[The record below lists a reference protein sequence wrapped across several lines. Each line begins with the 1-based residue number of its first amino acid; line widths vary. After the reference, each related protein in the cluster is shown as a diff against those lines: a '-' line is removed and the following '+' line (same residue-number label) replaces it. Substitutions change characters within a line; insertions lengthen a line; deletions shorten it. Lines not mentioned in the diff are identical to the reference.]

1 MKKITLLLILL
12 VTSLGFSQSFPLDFS
27 DASQIFDDG
36 DPGVA
41 TSIVVDPAGC
51 SADGC
56 SGDVLQ
62 IIGSAAQYD
71 PAALNLAS
79 YVDLTD
85 SANNTISLE
94 FYAASAG
101 DLLIQF
107 SQPAQESG
115 QNGFA
120 IEINTPVVTG
130 LNSLSLDFDTAG
142 NAYPNSAAAVT
153 LDKYSKISIF
163 VDFADTTGLVQT
175 HFLDNVT
182 GGLDGGLVPNP
193 ITELTV
199 DFEIGES
206 DFVAFGMDF
215 GEIDN
220 PDTNGNSSA
229 RIAQVADINIG
240 SYSNIQYSIP
250 AGIDLSS
257 GDRAFTMLFKGPRA
271 IPVNLKLEGGTAVEK
286 IANYSGSGDWE
297 TLTFDFST
305 TTVTDKNNIVLF
317 FDIEAAPSV
326 DGVDDIFFFDD
337 FTLGQAPDSGSIE
350 ACEGGELV
358 NDFETSDASIF
369 TNFGGGVGTIVDNTD
384 TSVNSSA
391 KVAQYVKN
399 AGFEYGGITIALD
412 SNIDLVNGTFTIDVK
427 SSSVRQ
433 LLFKLEGLNQQDILP
448 TSGTGWETL
457 SYDFSAQEGEVTGI
471 TLIMD
476 NGTMGDGSSD
486 WTIQFD
492 NIRTCE
498 GNEIV
503 ACEGGELVNDF
514 ETSDASIF
522 TNFGGGVGTIVD
534 NTDTSVNSSAKVA
547 QYVKNA
553 GFEYGGITIALDSN
567 IDLVNGTFTID
578 VKSSSVRQLLF
589 KLEGLNQ
596 QDILPTSGTGWE
608 TLSYDFSAQEGEVTG
623 ITLIMDNGTMGDGSS
638 DWTIQFDNIRL
649 CDNGT
654 TGGGDNTACAGTST
668 VASEGAYSVGYNYS
682 FETVGNDVNVTFELL
697 DTDKPGFN
705 PQIFIQ
711 PSTFIN
717 MDVSAAP
724 IYTGVITVTAGETI
738 NFAIRG
744 AYTGGL
750 VTSQFFD
757 YVVGDDCVPTPDEDN
772 VTLSDL
778 QVDGT
783 TIDSFS
789 GSTVSYDVEVSEGDA
804 LPVVSATAAFG
815 TVGTITQAS
824 ALPGTATFDVTSQS
838 TNFVETYT
846 VNFVFVGPQTAAPT
860 PPVLQPSDVVSIY
873 SDAYAEIPGI
883 NYDAGWCEGTGAVTE
898 VSFSVPSSDPTTNLV
913 TNGDFQ
919 TGVPTPWTG
928 NGANPV
934 DLGGGN
940 FFNEVNVTAVGNPY
954 DVNLSQE
961 ILLNNGSTY
970 TLTFDA
976 FTDNTTG
983 SRTMIAGLGQTGPP
997 YESLTE
1003 TVTLTSVSQTFTYT
1017 FTINYGDSVTDRVIF
1032 DMGADTGFVFI
1043 DNVSV
1048 QEVST
1053 TDSAFAY
1060 NGKPCQGITFN
1071 ENPQNTSGLESGAR
1085 LNGTIN
1091 FHVDLYIETGTD
1103 LTNKV
1108 FNVKVIHPAGAGE
1121 TEFPININSLS
1132 PAPVP
1137 GTWYSY
1143 DTTVTLLDPTIREV
1157 GVTSNLNNEVWYD
1170 NLYLYRAG
1178 ALGVND
1184 FDLNDLNV
1192 SPNPTKGVWNI
1203 NSSNSTIDNV
1213 VVYDLLG
1220 KRVLNLSP
1228 NSQQV
1233 TIDGSGL
1240 KTGIYLA
1247 RLSSNGL
1254 TKTIK
1259 LVKN

>member
-71 PAALNLAS
+71 PAALNLAT

-85 SANNTISLE
+85 SANNTISLD

-115 QNGFA
+115 QNGYA

-130 LNSLSLDFDTAG
+130 LNSLNLDFDSAA
-142 NAYPNSAAAVT
+142 NAYPHQNDPVT

-163 VDFADTTGLVQT
+163 VDFADATGLVQT
-175 HFLDNVT
+175 HFLDNVA

-193 ITELTV
+193 ISELTV
-199 DFEIGES
+199 DFETGES
-206 DFVAFGMDF
+206 GFAAFGMDF

-220 PDTNGNSSA
+220 PDTNGNPSA
-229 RIAQVADINIG
+229 RIAQVADINVG
-240 SYSNIQYSIP
+240 NYSNIQYSIP

-257 GDRAFTMLFKGPRA
+257 GDRAFTMLFKGPRE

-297 TLTFDFST
+297 TLTFDFSDNT
-305 TTVTDKNNIVLF
+305 TTDKNNIILF
-317 FDIEAAPSV
+317 FDIEAAPSA

-350 ACEGGELV
+350 ACVGGALV
-358 NDFETSDASIF
+358 NDFETSDNTIF
-369 TNFGGGVGTIVDNTD
+369 NNFGGGVGTIEDNTD

-391 KVAQYVKN
+391 KIAQYVKN
-399 AGFEYGGITIALD
+399 AGEVFGGITIALD

-457 SYDFSAQEGEVTGI
+457 SYDFSALDGEVTGI

-476 NGTMGDGSSD
+476 NGT
-486 WTIQFD
+486 
-492 NIRTCE
+492 E
-498 GNEIV
+498 
-503 ACEGGELVNDF
+503 
-514 ETSDASIF
+514 
-522 TNFGGGVGTIVD
+522 
-534 NTDTSVNSSAKVA
+534 
-547 QYVKNA
+547 
-553 GFEYGGITIALDSN
+553 
-567 IDLVNGTFTID
+567 
-578 VKSSSVRQLLF
+578 
-589 KLEGLNQ
+589 
-596 QDILPTSGTGWE
+596 
-608 TLSYDFSAQEGEVTG
+608 
-623 ITLIMDNGTMGDGSS
+623 GDGSS

-668 VASEGAYSVGYNYS
+668 AASEGTYSVGYNYS

-717 MDVSAAP
+717 MDGSAAP
-724 IYTGVITVTAGETI
+724 IYTGVLSGTPGETL

-744 AYTGGL
+744 AYAGGL

-772 VTLSDL
+772 VALSDL

-783 TIDSFS
+783 TIAGFS
-789 GSTVSYDVEVSEGDA
+789 GSTVSYDVVVNEGDA
-804 LPVVSATAAFG
+804 IPVVSATAAFG
-815 TVGTITQAS
+815 TVGTITQAT

-846 VNFVFVGPQTAAPT
+846 VNFVFVGPQNAAPT

-883 NYDAGWCEGTGAVTE
+883 NYDAGFCGTGAVTE
-898 VSFSVPSSDPTTNLV
+898 VLLSSLDPTNLV

-919 TGVPTPWTG
+919 TGEETPWFG
-928 NGANPV
+928 NGANVV

-940 FFNEVNVTAVGNPY
+940 FFNEVNVSSAGNAF
-954 DVNLSQE
+954 DVNLSQV
-961 ILLNNGSTY
+961 ISLNSGSTY

-983 SRTMIAGLGQTGPP
+983 SRTMLAGLGQNGG
-997 YESLTE
+997 SFAALTE
-1003 TVTLTSVSQTFTYT
+1003 TVNLTPTAQTFTYT
-1017 FTINYGDSVTDRVIF
+1017 FTIDYGDTVDDRVLF

-1043 DNVSV
+1043 NNVSV
-1048 QEVST
+1048 QEVIN
-1053 TDSAFAY
+1053 DSAFGY
-1060 NGKPCQGITFN
+1060 NGQACQGIAFDA
-1071 ENPQNTSGLESGAR
+1071 NPQDTSGLESGAR

-1103 LTNKV
+1103 LVGKV
-1108 FNVKVIHPAGAGE
+1108 FNVLLVHPDGE
-1121 TEFPININSLS
+1121 GDTPVNIDFGLLS
-1132 PAPVP
+1132 PAPTP

-1143 DTTVTLLDPTIREV
+1143 DATVTLNNPTIRQTTIV
-1157 GVTSNLNNEVWYD
+1157 SNLNNSVWYD

-1178 ALGVND
+1178 ALSTND
-1184 FDLNDLNV
+1184 FDLNNLNV

>member
-1 MKKITLLLILL
+1 MKKITLLLTLF

-27 DASQIFDDG
+27 DASQVFDDG
-36 DPGVA
+36 DPGVS

-71 PAALNLAS
+71 PAALNLAN

-115 QNGFA
+115 QNGYA

-130 LNSLSLDFDTAG
+130 LNSLSLDFDSAA
-142 NAYPNSAAAVT
+142 NAFPNQNAAVT

-163 VDFADTTGLVQT
+163 VDFADATGLVQT

-199 DFEIGES
+199 DFETGES

-240 SYSNIQYSIP
+240 NYSNIQYSIP

-297 TLTFDFST
+297 TLTFDFSDNT
-305 TTVTDKNNIVLF
+305 TTDKNNIVLF

-337 FTLGQAPDSGSIE
+337 FTLGQAPDIGSIE

-369 TNFGGGVGTIVDNTD
+369 NNFGGGEGTIVDNTD

-391 KVAQYVKN
+391 KIAQYVKN
-399 AGFEYGGITIALD
+399 AGQIFGGITIALD
-412 SNIDLVNGTFTIDVK
+412 SNIDLANGTFTIDVK

-457 SYDFSAQEGEVTGI
+457 SYDFSAQAGEVTGI

-476 NGTMGDGSSD
+476 NGT
-486 WTIQFD
+486 
-492 NIRTCE
+492 
-498 GNEIV
+498 
-503 ACEGGELVNDF
+503 A
-514 ETSDASIF
+514 
-522 TNFGGGVGTIVD
+522 
-534 NTDTSVNSSAKVA
+534 
-547 QYVKNA
+547 
-553 GFEYGGITIALDSN
+553 
-567 IDLVNGTFTID
+567 
-578 VKSSSVRQLLF
+578 
-589 KLEGLNQ
+589 
-596 QDILPTSGTGWE
+596 
-608 TLSYDFSAQEGEVTG
+608 
-623 ITLIMDNGTMGDGSS
+623 GDGSS

-649 CDNGT
+649 CDNG
-654 TGGGDNTACAGTST
+654 GGGGPSSQSQFCDTEVFHLDIPAE
-668 VASEGAYSVGYNYS
+668 VASAIDLTIVNTGFNTMKLTGKADDITFLAVIGAPLTSGATTSPLDTSVPGEAS
-682 FETVGNDVNVTFELL
+682 VVLTWDTPPTGDVTFE
-697 DTDKPGFN
+697 
-705 PQIFIQ
+705 FIQ
-711 PSTFIN
+711 WKKTSTGDATWQIN
-717 MDVSAAP
+717 NATTPFD
-724 IYTGVITVTAGETI
+724 GVC
-738 NFAIRG
+738 
-744 AYTGGL
+744 
-750 VTSQFFD
+750 
-757 YVVGDDCVPTPDEDN
+757 VVIPDEDN
-772 VTLSDL
+772 VALSDL

-783 TIDSFS
+783 TIAGFS
-789 GSTVSYDVEVSEGDA
+789 GSTVSYDVEVNEGDA
-804 LPVVSATAAFG
+804 IPVVSATAAFG
-815 TVGTITQAS
+815 TVGTITQAT

-919 TGVPTPWTG
+919 TGVATPWYGT
-928 NGANPV
+928 GANPV

-940 FFNEVNVTAVGNPY
+940 FFNEVNVTAVGNPF
-954 DVNLSQE
+954 DVNLSQQ
-961 ILLNNGSTY
+961 ILLNNGYTY

-983 SRTMIAGLGQTGPP
+983 SRTMIAGLGQTASPFG
-997 YESLTE
+997 SLTE
-1003 TVTLTSVSQTFTYT
+1003 TVNLTSVLQTFTYT

-1091 FHVDLYIETGTD
+1091 FHVDLYIETGTN
-1103 LTNKV
+1103 LVGKV

-1121 TEFPININSLS
+1121 TEFPIDINSLS

>member
-1 MKKITLLLILL
+1 MKKITLLLTLL
-12 VTSLGFSQSFPLDFS
+12 VTSVGFSQSFPLDFS

-71 PAALNLAS
+71 PAALNLAN

-115 QNGFA
+115 QNGYA

-142 NAYPNSAAAVT
+142 NAFPNQAAAVT

-163 VDFADTTGLVQT
+163 VDFADSTGLVQT
-175 HFLDNVT
+175 HFLDNVA

-206 DFVAFGMDF
+206 DFAAFGMDF

-220 PDTNGNSSA
+220 PDTNGNTSA

-240 SYSNIQYSIP
+240 NFSNIQYSIP

-257 GDRAFTMLFKGPRA
+257 GDRVFTMLFKGPRA

-297 TLTFDFST
+297 TLTFDFSDNT
-305 TTVTDKNNIVLF
+305 TTDKNNIVLF
-317 FDIEAAPSV
+317 FDIGAAPSV

-350 ACEGGELV
+350 ACVGGALV
-358 NDFETSDASIF
+358 NDFETSDNSIF
-369 TNFGGGVGTIVDNTD
+369 ANFGGGAGTIEDNTD

-391 KVAQYVKN
+391 KIAQYVKN
-399 AGFEYGGITIALD
+399 DGFVYGGITIALD

-457 SYDFSAQEGEVTGI
+457 SYDFSAQAGEVTGI

-492 NIRTCE
+492 NIRSCE

-522 TNFGGGVGTIVD
+522 NNFGGGVGTIED
-534 NTDTSVNSSAKVA
+534 NTDTSVNSSAKIA
-547 QYVKNA
+547 QYVKND
-553 GFEYGGITIALDSN
+553 GFVYGGITIALDSN

-608 TLSYDFSAQEGEVTG
+608 TLSYDFSAQAGEVTG

-668 VASEGAYSVGYNYS
+668 AASEGTYSVGYNYS

-697 DTDKPGFN
+697 DTDKTGFN

-724 IYTGVITVTAGETI
+724 TYTGVLTGTPGETL

-744 AYTGGL
+744 AYAGGL

-772 VTLSDL
+772 VALSDL

-783 TIDSFS
+783 TIDGFS
-789 GSTVSYDVEVSEGDA
+789 GSTVSYDVEVNEGDA

-815 TVGTITQAS
+815 TVGTITQAT

-846 VNFVFVGPQTAAPT
+846 INFVFVGPQTAAPT

-883 NYDAGWCEGTGAVTE
+883 NYDAGFCGPGAVTE
-898 VSFSVPSSDPTTNLV
+898 VVLGSSLDPTNLV

-919 TGVPTPWTG
+919 TGVATPWFG

-934 DLGGGN
+934 DLGGGT
-940 FFNEVNVTAVGNPY
+940 FFNEVNVTEAGTPFS
-954 DVNLSQE
+954 VNLSQV
-961 ILLNNGSTY
+961 ISLNSGSTY

-983 SRTMIAGLGQTGPP
+983 SRTMVAGLGQNGGSFA
-997 YESLTE
+997 SLTE
-1003 TVTLTSVSQTFTYT
+1003 TVNLIPTAQTFTYT
-1017 FTINYGDSVTDRVIF
+1017 FTINYGDTVDDRVLF

-1043 DNVSV
+1043 NNVSV
-1048 QEVST
+1048 QEVIG
-1053 TDSAFAY
+1053 DSAFGY
-1060 NGKPCQGITFN
+1060 NGQACQGIDFDA
-1071 ENPQNTSGLESGAR
+1071 NPQDTSGLESGAR

-1103 LTNKV
+1103 LVGKV
-1108 FNVKVIHPAGAGE
+1108 FNVLLVHPAGD
-1121 TEFPININSLS
+1121 TPVNIDIGGLN
-1132 PAPVP
+1132 PAPTP

-1143 DTTVTLLDPTIREV
+1143 DATVTLNDPVIRQTTV
-1157 GVTSNLNNEVWYD
+1157 VSNLNNAVWYD

-1178 ALGVND
+1178 ALSTND
-1184 FDLNDLNV
+1184 FDLNNLNV